1 MAKMKICGLQKTTLL
16 DYPGKVA
23 ATVFLGGCNLR
34 CPFCHNKDLLGGDAP
49 ELMSAEELLTFLK
62 RRQGVLEGVCVT
74 GGEPT
79 LWPEEA
85 ADLMRR
91 IKELGYLVKL
101 DTNGCRP
108 QVLMDLCAQGLTDYV
123 AMDIKAGRWHYA
135 EVCGA
140 GVSAAPAGT
149 APGAASGVSAA
160 PAGSGAV
167 SGSAGIPA
175 GGYGAGAGGFRLASV
190 EESAAWLMEGHVP
203 YEFRTTTV
211 KGLHTADD
219 FTDIAAWIGGCE
231 RYFIQGFVDSGNV
244 LKSGFSSYKRAE
256 LDVFLDIVKK
266 TIPNAE
272 IRGVDY

>member
-85 ADLMRR
+85 ADLMLR

-135 EVCGA
+135 AVC
-140 GVSAAPAGT
+140 
-149 APGAASGVSAA
+149 
-160 PAGSGAV
+160 GAV

-175 GGYGAGAGGFRLASV
+175 GGSGAGAGGFRLASV

>member
-49 ELMSAEELLTFLK
+49 ELMSGEELLAFLK
-62 RRQGVLEGVCVT
+62 RRQGILDGVCVT

-91 IKELGYLVKL
+91 IKALGYLVKL

-108 QVLMDLCAQGLTDYV
+108 QVLKDLCAQGLVDYV

-135 EVCGA
+135 QVCG
-140 GVSAAPAGT
+140 VD
-149 APGAASGVSAA
+149 
-160 PAGSGAV
+160 
-167 SGSAGIPA
+167 
-175 GGYGAGAGGFRLASV
+175 GFRLASV
-190 EESAAWLMEGHVP
+190 EESAAWLMEGHVS

-211 KGLHTADD
+211 RELHTADD
-219 FTDIAAWIGGCE
+219 FADIAAWIGGCE

-244 LKSGFSSYKRAE
+244 LKSGFSSYRRAE